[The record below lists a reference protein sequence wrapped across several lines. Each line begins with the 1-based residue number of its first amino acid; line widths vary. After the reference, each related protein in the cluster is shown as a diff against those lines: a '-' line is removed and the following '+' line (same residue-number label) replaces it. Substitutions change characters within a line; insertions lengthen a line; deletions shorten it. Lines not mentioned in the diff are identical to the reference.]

1 MREPGDMQ
9 TVWYTLTLGGR
20 GEEASVSLPVRLDAD
35 DEEVYRVVAAAE
47 DMLARLCAART
58 VREMEREEEL
68 QQWRARTAPLPPP
81 DEELEEGELPF

>member
-20 GEEASVSLPVRLDAD
+20 GEEASVSLPIRLDAD

-47 DMLARLCAART
+47 DMLARLGAART
-58 VREMEREEEL
+58 VREIEREEKL
-68 QQWRARTAPLPPP
+68 QAWRARAAPLPPP
-81 DEELEEGELPF
+81 DEELDAGELPF